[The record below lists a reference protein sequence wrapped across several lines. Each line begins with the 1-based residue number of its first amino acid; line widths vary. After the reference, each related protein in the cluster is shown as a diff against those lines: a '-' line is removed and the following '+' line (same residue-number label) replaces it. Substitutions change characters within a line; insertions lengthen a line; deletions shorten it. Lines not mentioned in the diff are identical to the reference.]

1 MRQHRAVPAFWR
13 NCPPHTAFPSFCF
26 HETHVPVLQETAVF
40 FGTSLGTSVQLFL
53 PELVNHPSPPTG
65 APSVL
70 VSMSLFLLFGQL
82 SIQLVCSL
90 PGVSTV
96 ASSSFSS
103 SSPFSFSFCPFLP
116 AIPPFLFC
124 TSAGLLMRE
133 SRCPLVWGR
142 WSFVALRQ
150 N

>member
-13 NCPPHTAFPSFCF
+13 NCPPHTAFPSFCS

-40 FGTSLGTSVQLFL
+40 SGTSLGTSVQLFL

-82 SIQLVCSL
+82 SIQLVYSL
-90 PGVSTV
+90 PGVTTV

-103 SSPFSFSFCPFLP
+103 SSPFSFSFCPFLL
-116 AIPPFLFC
+116 AIPPFPLC

-142 WSFVALRQ
+142 WSFFLL
-150 N
+150 